1 MIPVPTTLR
10 ETARFSLRATRLAA
24 DQLRRTHGCTG
35 NPRGLALFHWGRC
48 GSTVLGFLLNQHP
61 CVYWDG
67 EALMFERKS
76 ERWLRR
82 LQGARGES
90 GLDDLRRLM
99 RYALDR
105 TYAFYAYGPL
115 GYSSSRELIDDLLTL
130 GFDRFVVL
138 ERKNTLR
145 RVVSANIGMQH
156 KVWVLRRGKSP
167 MLRQVELPLQFP
179 NGDTLLHRIRT
190 LQDWYAKARQALS
203 GLPTLELTY
212 EEQVLQDPRV
222 AYRLVCNFIG
232 LEAAPVRVLFERV
245 NPFPLQ
251 QMVTNYDA
259 IAAALRDTEFEWMLT
274 G

>member
-1 MIPVPTTLR
+1 MIPLPTTLR

-24 DQLRRTHGCTG
+24 DQLRRSHGCTG
-35 NPRGLALFHWGRC
+35 NPRGLALVHWGRC

-67 EALMFERKS
+67 EALMLERKS
-76 ERWLRR
+76 ECWLRR
-82 LQGARGES
+82 LQGARGKS
-90 GLDDLRRLM
+90 NLDDLRRLM
-99 RYALDR
+99 RYARGR
-105 TYAFYAYGPL
+105 TYAVSANGPF

-145 RVVSANIGMQH
+145 RVVSAHIGMRH
-156 KVWVLRRGKSP
+156 KAWVLRRGKSP
-167 MLRQVELPLQFP
+167 RLRQVEVPLQFP
-179 NGDTLLHRIRT
+179 NGDTLLQRLRM
-190 LQDWYAKARQALS
+190 LQDWYAKARQELS

-212 EEQVLQDPRV
+212 EEQIMQNPQV
-222 AYRLVCNFIG
+222 AYRLVCDFIG
-232 LEAAPVRVLFERV
+232 LEAVPVRVLFDRV
-245 NPFPLQ
+245 NPYPLQ

-259 IAAALRDTEFEWMLT
+259 IAAALQDTEFEWMLT